1 MKTKAN
7 KNQDSGLKS
16 RPEQLSTAEPA
27 TAEQQLWNVGYADR
41 EFAKLQGDP
50 VLVQV
55 CATTKEEAETK
66 AREMGTDDRC
76 AGLWAWLPTQATTE
90 EAVPVKMPPPSAL
103 RATWPRL
110 DFAKR
115 QANRQLPTEAVVS
128 LLRTNAPDFFAL
140 AEVVGE
146 WVWIQF
152 ADKQPR
158 AITRQLAELGFHW
171 NAKRQ
176 LWQHPCG
183 HVTEGSPIDPRAK
196 YGAYH
201 PAEVVA

>member
-16 RPEQLSTAEPA
+16 RPEPLSTAEAA
-27 TAEQQLWNVGYADR
+27 TAEQLWNVGYADR

-55 CATTKEEAETK
+55 RAATKEEAETK
-66 AREMGTDDRC
+66 ARALGTDDRC
-76 AGLWAWLPTQATTE
+76 AGLWAWLPQSNAEANAT
-90 EAVPVKMPPPSAL
+90 PSAPRVNNL
-103 RATWPRL
+103 RATWLRL

-140 AEVVGE
+140 AEVVGQ

-183 HVTEGSPIDPRAK
+183 HLTDGSPTDPRTK
-196 YGAYH
+196 YGSHH
-201 PAEVVA
+201 PAEAAA